1 MRRRV
6 VEVYS
11 HWPTH
16 EVGQCEWSCGSG
28 YALGGRL
35 VLTAAHIVCRGNR
48 LPEAVTIRA
57 VGNPRLLK
65 TKVEWQKC
73 DDHLD
78 AALLLVVDDDWR
90 PPNGASHVRWGKLVT
105 RQPGVPCEATG
116 FPEVVATPVRR
127 DTEQASGTINPGALT
142 KSGLLSIRI
151 DSPPEQ
157 VVADETSPWG
167 GMSGSAVFCGEL
179 LTGIV
184 VQDPAGFNSRRLVA
198 VSIVNFSTDEEFVGL
213 VAEHTGRDLVLEAVE
228 FAALA
233 LPPMRADSPAS
244 LLRADIAPM
253 RFRDRPEIEALFAW
267 AESGGPVSVRLLH
280 GPGGQGKTRL
290 ARHVAA
296 KLAANGW
303 ATLLI
308 SDTAPLEQMTILK
321 SAIVPTFIVVDYAES
336 RAYQLGTL
344 AGIIMNAEERVRVLL
359 LARTPGS
366 WQARLATISAYAT
379 IFSNAPGSGLG
390 SLETEVSGRQEAW
403 MEAVESLAVH
413 LSRLEGYQDVS
424 WLQISKQ
431 LTPPALNSERY
442 GTILAVQEDALA
454 AILRLGVPAYGGPD
468 PLDVLLAH
476 ESRYW
481 IKAAE
486 QAGVELRLV
495 TQRRAVACASLW
507 SAADER
513 EAERVLRSVPGL
525 RDLGEDQRL
534 AVAEWLSGLYAA
546 PDRYWSRVQPDR
558 LAEHLLGAVL
568 SDSDCPTLLSGSLKR
583 ASRVQ
588 KEHAATLLRQ
598 ASGRYPHLGV
608 ELAKLSFSV
617 GREAA
622 EAPRDYTPDSYADL
636 ALTTARSAEQGNDA
650 AEYEST
656 EQLSRLAETLG
667 QVINDLVSTEAGP
680 GKDPIVDEAIV
691 LYRKLLRVTRDD

>member
-454 AILRLGVPAYGGPD
+454 AILRLRPPEVEQRQALRKSFKLGQLPTRRSVQHVGPSSRAFRQHTGFTTASPALTIMDCFNSTTRRTSGGLGLAYPSMTRLSRTTHSWSLQTNGRRFPPADRWAGHPPGRHPRSRDITTTTGLHGQGGP
-468 PLDVLLAH
+468 
-476 ESRYW
+476 
-481 IKAAE
+481 
-486 QAGVELRLV
+486 
-495 TQRRAVACASLW
+495 
-507 SAADER
+507 ER
-513 EAERVLRSVPGL
+513 FHR
-525 RDLGEDQRL
+525 
-534 AVAEWLSGLYAA
+534 
-546 PDRYWSRVQPDR
+546 
-558 LAEHLLGAVL
+558 
-568 SDSDCPTLLSGSLKR
+568 
-583 ASRVQ
+583 
-588 KEHAATLLRQ
+588 
-598 ASGRYPHLGV
+598 
-608 ELAKLSFSV
+608 
-617 GREAA
+617 
-622 EAPRDYTPDSYADL
+622 
-636 ALTTARSAEQGNDA
+636 
-650 AEYEST
+650 
-656 EQLSRLAETLG
+656 
-667 QVINDLVSTEAGP
+667 
-680 GKDPIVDEAIV
+680 
-691 LYRKLLRVTRDD
+691 